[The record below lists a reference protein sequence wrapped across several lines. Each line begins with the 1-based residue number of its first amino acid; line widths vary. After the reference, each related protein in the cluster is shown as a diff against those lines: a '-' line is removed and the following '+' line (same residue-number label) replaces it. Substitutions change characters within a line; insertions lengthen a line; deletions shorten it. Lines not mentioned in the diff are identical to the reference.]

1 MHRMSQSAEN
11 DAERDH
17 IKKNQIYGI
26 KAKNDMFAVATTN
39 MILRSDGQSDL
50 ICGDFLEQNSA
61 DLQLW
66 GNEIT
71 VGFMNPPYSQEK
83 DKGTAHL
90 SELRFIRQLLNNV
103 TKNGS
108 VTVVVLVSATIGKT
122 REGKRSP
129 TCEDETPT
137 N

>member
-1 MHRMSQSAEN
+1 MHRMLQSAEN
-11 DAERDH
+11 DAERNH

-26 KAKNDMFAVATTN
+26 EAKNDMFAVATTN
-39 MILRSDGQSDL
+39 MILRGDGQSNL
-50 ICGDFLEQNSA
+50 ICGDFFEQNSA
-61 DLQLW
+61 ELQLW
-66 GNEIT
+66 GNDIT
-71 VGFMNPPYSQEK
+71 VGFMNPPYSQAK
-83 DKGTAHL
+83 DKGTAHF

-108 VTVVVLVSATIGKT
+108 VAVIVPVSATIGKT
-122 REGKRSP
+122 REGKQSP